1 VPYQSFFAGST
12 KAAPAKSS
20 GGYQSFYGSATIAQ
34 PSAQQLQQQRQKK
47 AQDDQVVQKKQQ
59 QEQQQKQAKQQ
70 ATKPQSLFSKVK
82 TFATPLKDA
91 AVGSAGSVYNI
102 ASIVP
107 KETQIVK
114 AKYGTPH
121 DQKAQAQAAQNKKEI
136 GKNIEEAKSFARFA
150 PRAAAQV
157 AESVPL
163 PVINPHPSEKNVQV
177 TAKAPKLLKT
187 VLGSEPIPSLQNTY
201 KTVKQQAGTPA
212 AAGTVTATAIGDALA
227 LKGGH
232 DAVAKT
238 AGKAKVVA
246 GKDAEVTALVKNSKT
261 QSLLDKSRPK
271 TPMATAVDTMTPE
284 TTKSLDSIMSKV
296 RTPKRVLDQA
306 KAQQL
311 ATKTASETAEKNKV
325 AADKVDQ
332 KIELLNAKKAD
343 GKFSNVDKVKV
354 QQLKDE
360 KQKLGVEPNAVSAP
374 STTPLLP
381 RSGGA
386 ETVPTSKPPVATAK
400 SLPSESLPNSTPDKA
415 IKQALDATYK
425 PSKKPSTHETTAIT
439 YLRKNPQ
446 KALTDYD
453 SRVKEKF
460 GATNVVSGD
469 EAKYV
474 IPGFDSTKSV
484 GYHEPASALAKV
496 KYQQLLADTTT
507 KDKPVLLMSGGSG
520 AGKTSALKRLGINY
534 DNYAAVIDTNT
545 NKLSGAESR
554 IKQAVDAGHEVQV
567 FYVHRDP
574 VKAFTEGVIP
584 RGTKEGRIVPIDTH
598 LDTHYGSHE
607 VVKQLADK
615 YGDHP
620 LVDISAASNNHGHG
634 KARPLELDNIP
645 KMRYSKDE
653 LRTILKKE
661 VDNAHQKGQI
671 SPEEH
676 ALYHGDSSTV
686 AKTADRQPEPQR
698 TTGPEGKPEAKVA
711 ATSGSAANS
720 ETRAVQAGLVKEFQ
734 DKAQYSSGSFKQE
747 AANAVE
753 LVKTDP
759 EKARS
764 IALGQEPGNNTIHEV
779 AVAKALENK
788 ALKEHDTE
796 TLLALAS
803 SPRHTITSEAAQR
816 LGAEGYESGDSVV
829 KNIAALR
836 KVRQDALEKKTG
848 KSATKAVSNEIKL
861 IKAAKPKATK
871 ETWASFVESI
881 AC

>member
-1 VPYQSFFAGST
+1 LPYQSFYSGRSST
-12 KAAPAKSS
+12 VAAPPSKG
-20 GGYQSFYGSATIAQ
+20 GGYQSAFGSTTIAE
-34 PSAQQLQQQRQKK
+34 PSKQQLQQSRDKQRKDSEA
-47 AQDDQVVQKKQQ
+47 AQAK
-59 QEQQQKQAKQQ
+59 QQQKQQEQKKQEAAKP
-70 ATKPQSLFSKVK
+70 KPQSLLSKTKSFVNDNVIK
-82 TFATPLKDA
+82 PTVSTVEKSANTTAAGVGTVGGLVTAGGQAATGHKQAAKGTLKETEKNVDALLSHGLGNKGGFLTPEQSKSRGGGTASLKKNFIKPAAQATSEVAPLAIPVGRA
-91 AVGSAGSVYNI
+91 AEGASLLSRVAKPAIANAVVGSGATAANEAANTGH
-102 ASIVP
+102 
-107 KETQIVK
+107 VK
-114 AKYGTPH
+114 AKDVITSG
-121 DQKAQAQAAQNKKEI
+121 
-136 GKNIEEAKSFARFA
+136 
-150 PRAAAQV
+150 V
-157 AESVPL
+157 AGG
-163 PVINPHPSEKNVQV
+163 
-177 TAKAPKLLKT
+177 LL
-187 VLGSEPIPSLQNTY
+187 G
-201 KTVKQQAGTPA
+201 AG
-212 AAGTVTATAIGDALA
+212 GQLVHEGGNTVTSKAL
-227 LKGGH
+227 
-232 DAVAKT
+232 
-238 AGKAKVVA
+238 
-246 GKDAEVTALVKNSKT
+246 N
-261 QSLLDKSRPK
+261 
-271 TPMATAVDTMTPE
+271 
-284 TTKSLDSIMSKV
+284 SIMSQVKAPRKLV
-296 RTPKRVLDQA
+296 EQA
-306 KAQQL
+306 KAQAL
-311 ATKTASETAEKNKV
+311 LTKAAEKNKV
-325 AADKVDQ
+325 MAAKVDQ
-332 KIELLNAKKAD
+332 KVELLEAKKAD
-343 GKFSNVDKVKV
+343 GKFTNVDKVKV
-354 QQLKDE
+354 QQLKAE
-360 KQKLGVEPNAVSAP
+360 KQNLGVDSPVTPPASALPTKP
-374 STTPLLP
+374 SQQL
-381 RSGGA
+381 SGGA
-386 ETVPTSKPPVATAK
+386 AALTKKMPLPEKTK
-400 SLPSESLPNSTPDKA
+400 SLSSTSLPNTTPTTG
-415 IKQALDATYK
+415 IKQALDSTYK
-425 PSKKPSTHETTAIT
+425 PSAKPTAHETTAIT
-439 YLRKNPQ
+439 YLRKNPA

-453 SRVKEKF
+453 KRVKEKF

-496 KYQQLLADTTT
+496 KYQQLLANETT
-507 KDKPVLLMSGGSG
+507 KGKPVLLMSGGSG

-620 LVDISAASNNHGHG
+620 LVDITAASNNHGHG

-645 KMRYSKDE
+645 KMRYSKGE

-676 ALYHGDSSTV
+676 ALYHGNSSTV
-686 AKTADRQPEPQR
+686 AKAADRQPEPQR
-698 TTGPEGKPEAKVA
+698 TAGSEGKPEAKV

-720 ETRAVQAGLVKEFQ
+720 ETRAVQAGLVKEFK
-734 DKAQYSSGSFKQE
+734 DKAQYSGGSFKQE

-788 ALKEHDTE
+788 ALKEADTE
-796 TLLALAS
+796 TLLALAR

-816 LGAEGYESGDSVV
+816 LGAEGYESGNSVV

-836 KVRQDALEKKTG
+836 KVRQDALEKKKG
-848 KSATKAVSNEIKL
+848 KPATEAVSKEIKL
-861 IKAAKPKATK
+861 IKAAKPKVTH
-871 ETWASFVESI
+871 ETWGSFVESLR
-881 AC
+881 C